1 MKNYVRK
8 EIDEYGSIY
17 FYNNKGQYHRID
29 GPAIELPYGTK
40 KWYLNGKPHRENGP
54 AIEYKT
60 EYKSFYING
69 KYLSQ
74 EEFLY
79 FLKYKETYKYN
90 L

>member
-29 GPAIELPYGTK
+29 GPAIEQKNGYK
-40 KWYLNGKPHRENGP
+40 QWYIHGKC
-54 AIEYKT
+54 
-60 EYKSFYING
+60 
-69 KYLSQ
+69 YL
-74 EEFLY
+74 EEDFLY
-79 FLKYKETYKYN
+79 ITKYKEIYKFN